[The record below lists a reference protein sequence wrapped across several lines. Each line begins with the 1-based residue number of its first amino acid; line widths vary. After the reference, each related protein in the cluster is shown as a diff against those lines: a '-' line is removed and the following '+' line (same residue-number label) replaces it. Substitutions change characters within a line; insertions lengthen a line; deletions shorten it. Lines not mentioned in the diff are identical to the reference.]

1 MSDFNQAKYI
11 QEYQKEKYD
20 RCIFNVP
27 KGHKAEI
34 TAYYK
39 ECGYNSLNAYVNTLI
54 QNDMDIASKEMEK
67 LDTDEKYL
75 VNCYRYAS
83 EEDKAE
89 IRNLASKIE
98 SKLSQLEK
106 QKLFNL
112 RKHVTENKANKEW
125 KETFGKEKLPPY
137 YME

>member
-34 TAYYK
+34 TAFYK

-54 QNDMDIASKEMEK
+54 QNDMDIVHKEMNK
-67 LDTDEKYL
+67 LDADEKYL
-75 VNCYRYAS
+75 VNCYRYAG
-83 EEDKAE
+83 EEDKKE
-89 IRNLASKIE
+89 LMELACKIE
-98 SKLSQLEK
+98 GKLSQLEK

-112 RKHVTENKANKEW
+112 RKHVIEKQVDEEW
-125 KETFGKEKLPPY
+125 RETFGQEKLPPFY
-137 YME
+137 TE

>member
-1 MSDFNQAKYI
+1 MTYNKV
-11 QEYQKEKYD
+11 EYNANYTKTKYD
-20 RCIFNVP
+20 TFNVRVP
-27 KGHKAEI
+27 KGNKAEI
-34 TAYYK
+34 TAFYK

-54 QNDMDIASKEMEK
+54 QNDMDIAHKELEK

-112 RKHVTENKANKEW
+112 RKHITEKQVDEEW
-125 KETFGKEKLPPY
+125 QETFGKEKLPPF
-137 YME
+137 YMD